1 MIAKLFNAPVEPGSD
16 ATGVSTVVSFDF
28 SPSLLLVRTSFL
40 NAHSLFVVNLLQG
53 SSEAIIL
60 AVLAMKK
67 KWKIARKAAGKSTE
81 NPNLVS

>member
-1 MIAKLFNAPVEPGSD
+1 LNLP
-16 ATGVSTVVSFDF
+16 
-28 SPSLLLVRTSFL
+28 TSIF
-40 NAHSLFVVNLLQG
+40 QG

-67 KWKIARKAAGKSTE
+67 KWKLARKAAGKSTE